1 MEQSIGRGE
10 GIYGREVR
18 DMGMLISICI
28 CLCSYECVCVCM
40 CFVCVLGGVSPS
52 LLCLYIKKN
61 EICNLY
67 GLAAGKKDLAHG
79 VSCLDLSL
87 KVLESQI
94 FLANLLDHSADVI
107 QIIS

>member
-1 MEQSIGRGE
+1 MRAC
-10 GIYGREVR
+10 VR
-18 DMGMLISICI
+18 A
-28 CLCSYECVCVCM
+28 CVR
-40 CFVCVLGGVSPS
+40 VLGEVSPS

-79 VSCLDLSL
+79 VVCLELSL

-94 FLANLLDHSADVI
+94 FLANLLDYSADVV
-107 QIIS
+107 

>member
-10 GIYGREVR
+10 GIHGREVR
-18 DMGMLISICI
+18 DMGVLICICI
-28 CLCSYECVCVCM
+28 CLCSYECVCV
-40 CFVCVLGGVSPS
+40 FVCVLGEVSSS

-79 VSCLDLSL
+79 VFCLDLSL

-94 FLANLLDHSADVI
+94 FLANLLDHSADVV
-107 QIIS
+107 

>member
-18 DMGMLISICI
+18 DMWVLISICM
-28 CLCSYECVCVCM
+28 CLCSYECVCVCV
-40 CFVCVLGGVSPS
+40 FVCVLGEVLPS

-94 FLANLLDHSADVI
+94 FLANLLNHSADIVK
-107 QIIS
+107 IIS

>member
-10 GIYGREVR
+10 GTHGREVR
-18 DMGMLISICI
+18 DMGVLIFICM
-28 CLCSYECVCVCM
+28 CLCSYECVCVCV
-40 CFVCVLGGVSPS
+40 FVCVLGEVSPS

-79 VSCLDLSL
+79 VVCLDLSL

-94 FLANLLDHSADVI
+94 FLANLLDHSADVV
-107 QIIS
+107 

>member
-10 GIYGREVR
+10 GTHGREVR
-18 DMGMLISICI
+18 NMGVLISICMF
-28 CLCSYECVCVCM
+28 LCSYECVCVCV
-40 CFVCVLGGVSPS
+40 CVFVCVLGEVLPS

-67 GLAAGKKDLAHG
+67 GLAAEKKDLAHG
-79 VSCLDLSL
+79 VVCLDLSL

-94 FLANLLDHSADVI
+94 FLANLLDHSADIV
-107 QIIS
+107 

>member
-1 MEQSIGRGE
+1 M
-10 GIYGREVR
+10 
-18 DMGMLISICI
+18 
-28 CLCSYECVCVCM
+28 CV
-40 CFVCVLGGVSPS
+40 FVCVLGDVSPS

-79 VSCLDLSL
+79 AFCLDLSL

-94 FLANLLDHSADVI
+94 FLANLLYHSADVV
-107 QIIS
+107 

>member
-10 GIYGREVR
+10 GTHGREVR
-18 DMGMLISICI
+18 DMGVLISICMF
-28 CLCSYECVCVCM
+28 LCSYECVCVCV
-40 CFVCVLGGVSPS
+40 FVCVLGEVLPS

-67 GLAAGKKDLAHG
+67 GLAAGKKDLADG
-79 VSCLDLSL
+79 VVCLDLSL

-94 FLANLLDHSADVI
+94 FLANLLDHSADVV
-107 QIIS
+107 

>member
-18 DMGMLISICI
+18 DMGMLISICM
-28 CLCSYECVCVCM
+28 CLCVCV
-40 CFVCVLGGVSPS
+40 FVCVLGEVSPS

-94 FLANLLDHSADVI
+94 FLVNLLDHSADVV

>member
-1 MEQSIGRGE
+1 M
-10 GIYGREVR
+10 YV
-18 DMGMLISICI
+18 
-28 CLCSYECVCVCM
+28 CVCVCM
-40 CFVCVLGGVSPS
+40 SVCVCVCVFVCVLGEVSPS

-79 VSCLDLSL
+79 VFCLDLSL

-94 FLANLLDHSADVI
+94 LLANLLDHSADVV
-107 QIIS
+107 

>member
-10 GIYGREVR
+10 GTHGREVR
-18 DMGMLISICI
+18 DMGVLISICM
-28 CLCSYECVCVCM
+28 CLCSYECVCVCV
-40 CFVCVLGGVSPS
+40 FVCVLGEVSPS

-79 VSCLDLSL
+79 VVCLDLSL

-94 FLANLLDHSADVI
+94 FLANLLDHSAGVV
-107 QIIS
+107 

>member
-10 GIYGREVR
+10 GTHGREVR
-18 DMGMLISICI
+18 DMGALISICV
-28 CLCSYECVCVCM
+28 CVRMSVCVCVCV
-40 CFVCVLGGVSPS
+40 FICVLGEVLPS

-79 VSCLDLSL
+79 VVCLDLSL

-94 FLANLLDHSADVI
+94 FLANLLDHSADVV
-107 QIIS
+107 

>member
-10 GIYGREVR
+10 GIHGKEVR
-18 DMGMLISICI
+18 DTGVLICI
-28 CLCSYECVCVCM
+28 CMCLCSYERVCVL
-40 CFVCVLGGVSPS
+40 VCVLGEVSPS

-67 GLAAGKKDLAHG
+67 GFAAGKKDLAHG
-79 VSCLDLSL
+79 VFCLDLSL

-94 FLANLLDHSADVI
+94 FPANLLDHSADVV
-107 QIIS
+107 

>member
-10 GIYGREVR
+10 GTHGREVR
-18 DMGMLISICI
+18 DMGVLISICM
-28 CLCSYECVCVCM
+28 CLCSYECVCV
-40 CFVCVLGGVSPS
+40 FACVLGEVSPS

-79 VSCLDLSL
+79 VVCLDLSL

-94 FLANLLDHSADVI
+94 FLANLLDHSADVV
-107 QIIS
+107 

>member
-1 MEQSIGRGE
+1 M
-10 GIYGREVR
+10 
-18 DMGMLISICI
+18 
-28 CLCSYECVCVCM
+28 CV
-40 CFVCVLGGVSPS
+40 FVCVLGEVSPS

-79 VSCLDLSL
+79 VFCLDLSL

-94 FLANLLDHSADVI
+94 FLANLSDHSADVV
-107 QIIS
+107 

>member
-10 GIYGREVR
+10 GIHGREVR
-18 DMGMLISICI
+18 DMGVLICI
-28 CLCSYECVCVCM
+28 CMCLCSYECVCVCV
-40 CFVCVLGGVSPS
+40 FVCVLGEVSPS

-79 VSCLDLSL
+79 VFCLDLSL
-87 KVLESQI
+87 KVPESQI
-94 FLANLLDHSADVI
+94 FLANLLDHSADVV
-107 QIIS
+107 

>member
-10 GIYGREVR
+10 GIHGREVW
-18 DMGMLISICI
+18 DMGVLICI
-28 CLCSYECVCVCM
+28 CMCLCSYECVCVCVS
-40 CFVCVLGGVSPS
+40 VCVLGEVSPS

-79 VSCLDLSL
+79 VFCLDLSL

-94 FLANLLDHSADVI
+94 FLANLLDHSADIV
-107 QIIS
+107 

>member
-10 GIYGREVR
+10 GTHGREVR
-18 DMGMLISICI
+18 DMGVLISICM
-28 CLCSYECVCVCM
+28 CLCSYECVCVCV
-40 CFVCVLGGVSPS
+40 CVFVCVLGEVSPS

-61 EICNLY
+61 EKCNLY

-79 VSCLDLSL
+79 VVCLDLSL

-94 FLANLLDHSADVI
+94 FLANLLDHSADVV
-107 QIIS
+107 